1 MKVKKLNNY
10 RKKKTRRK
18 EKRIN
23 CLLRKELKTVWWKTK
38 IKNYKLILLEIAY
51 EVENSNRE
59 VENFK

>member
-23 CLLRKELKTVWWKTK
+23 CLLRKQLKTVWWKTK
-38 IKNYKLILLEIAY
+38 IKTYK
-51 EVENSNRE
+51 SNLT
-59 VENFK
+59 